1 MPGKRITPQQ
11 VKRYMT
17 SRKDGFS
24 QAVSSAKAGI
34 SERSGRDIERGR
46 HQRKCRQ
53 VRNYRTR
60 KDPFIKVWKVEC
72 VPILEAHPSLLPIT
86 LLEYLQ
92 EKYPSDYPDKLLR
105 TMERRVKAWKAIHGP
120 EKEVMFRQN
129 HVPGRQGLSDF
140 THPKMAI
147 TIQGKPLKHL
157 LYHFRLV
164 FSKRSYMKVILGGES
179 YTALAEGLQEALW
192 RLGGSPKG
200 HRTDSLSAA
209 FKNLSPSAK
218 EDVTKRYQSFCD
230 HYQMIPTRNNL
241 GKKHENGAVESP
253 HGHLKRRIR
262 QALLIRGT
270 NDFESVAAYQTF
282 IDQVV
287 QHHNRRNSQQVDIEK
302 QSLQPLP
309 IYRTQDFTEILV
321 KVTSSSTISVR
332 RVTYSVP
339 SRLCGETLRIHL
351 YDDRLCCFLGTVPV
365 ITLDRIRLKGKTK
378 RARSI
383 DYRHVIKSLVKK
395 PAAFRY
401 CQFRE
406 DLLPNDLYKT
416 IWQYIDKEHEDKK
429 ASKLMVQLL
438 YLASE
443 SNQEEALAEHVL
455 AMIGHRKPISISQLE
470 SIFLPKH
477 VVQPIIEVRQHS
489 LQSYDQLL

>member
-1 MPGKRITPQQ
+1 MPGKRITSQQ

-17 SRKDGFS
+17 LRKAGFS
-24 QAVSSAKAGI
+24 QIVSSAKSGL
-34 SERSGRDIERGR
+34 SERSGRNIEKGR
-46 HQRKCRQ
+46 HQSKSHQ

-60 KDPFIKVWKVEC
+60 KDPLAQAWGSEC
-72 VPILEAHPSLLPIT
+72 VPMLEQHPSLLPIT

-92 EKYPSDYPDKLLR
+92 EKYPKQYSDQLLR
-105 TMERRVKAWKAIHGP
+105 TMERRVKSWKAIHGP
-120 EKEVMFRQN
+120 EKEVMFRQT
-129 HVPGRQGLSDF
+129 HVPGQQGLSDF
-140 THPKMAI
+140 THPKMNI

-164 FSKRSYMKVILGGES
+164 FSKWSYLKVILGGES
-179 YTALAEGLQEALW
+179 YTALTEGLQEALW
-192 RLGGSPKG
+192 RLGGSPKE

-209 FKNLSPSAK
+209 FKNLSALTK
-218 EDVTKRYQSFCD
+218 EDVIHQYQAFCQ
-230 HYQMIPTRNNL
+230 HYHMTPTRNNL

-253 HGHLKRRIR
+253 HGHLKRRIS
-262 QALLIRGT
+262 QALFIRGS
-270 NDFESVAAYQTF
+270 NDFESIEAYQTF

-287 QHHNRRNSQQVDIEK
+287 RHHNRRHTQTIDIEK
-302 QSLQPLP
+302 QALQPLP
-309 IYRTQDFTEILV
+309 IYRTQDFTETVV

-351 YDDRLCCFLGTVPV
+351 YDDRLCCFLGSVHV
-365 ITLDRIRLKGKTK
+365 ITLDRVRLKGKK

-401 CQFRE
+401 SQFRE
-406 DLLPNDLYKT
+406 DLLPNAQYKT
-416 IWQYIDKEHEDKK
+416 IWQYIDQTYGGEK
-429 ASKLMVQLL
+429 ASKLMVKLL

-443 SNQEEALAEHVL
+443 SNHEEALAEQVL
-455 AMIGHRKPISISQLE
+455 ALIDDQKPIVINQLE
-470 SIFLPKH
+470 SRFLPKNTI
-477 VVQPIIEVRQHS
+477 QPKVEVIQHS